1 MAFNLPTHRFSA
13 FRPWY
18 NLYRRPPPHSLRES
32 LKAYKI
38 QEIEWSIKV
47 SNESFEHELQ
57 QHESH
62 DALMGSA
69 MDLYLPIAA
78 GSSTYGCVDTTM
90 ENDEEVELLSIVSV
104 TNIWGDAGWSRYQ
117 LPKKEKLVRGL
128 HKGINKYIDRHCKKH
143 AKTDRLHERMYIML
157 RAALVD
163 VDIDKIMLAK
173 KRAEQSQNDLIS
185 PAVAECIFNRVDN
198 FVSERVKHGFLFLGA
213 APTMKLSASSAM
225 YNQTTMPG
233 HFAD

>member
-13 FRPWY
+13 FRPRY
-18 NLYRRPPPHSLRES
+18 NLYSRPPPHSLRES
-32 LKAYKI
+32 LKAYEI
-38 QEIEWSIKV
+38 QEIEWSIK
-47 SNESFEHELQ
+47 
-57 QHESH
+57 
-62 DALMGSA
+62 ALMGSA

-78 GSSTYGCVDTTM
+78 GSSTYGCVDTAM

-104 TNIWGDAGWSRYQ
+104 TNIWGDAAWSRYQ
-117 LPKKEKLVRGL
+117 SPKKKKLVRGL

-143 AKTDRLHERMYIML
+143 AKTDRLRERMYIAL
-157 RAALVD
+157 QAALVD
-163 VDIDKIMLAK
+163 VDIDDIMLAK
-173 KRAEQSQNDLIS
+173 KRAEQSQNDLIP
-185 PAVAECIFNRVDN
+185 PAVAECIFNRVHN
-198 FVSERVKHGFLFLGA
+198 FVSKRVRRSFLFLGA